1 MLNAHTVARSLK
13 DVPGMTTE
21 ILGNVIHKL
30 TADGHLAVSGDALHA
45 VAASGSDTLHQV
57 SDTGFVRLQTP
68 LEASADQK
76 ISRCFAKSRR
86 WRADFKSASIRT
98 K

>member
-30 TADGHLAVSGDALHA
+30 TADGHLAVSGDAIHA
-45 VAASGSDTLHQV
+45 VAASED
-57 SDTGFVRLQTP
+57 FF
-68 LEASADQK
+68 
-76 ISRCFAKSRR
+76 IKSLVPTSLNFI
-86 WRADFKSASIRT
+86 AA
-98 K
+98 